1 MELAAAVTNAV
12 KFCED
17 NHILQPFLADHA
29 SEVFNMLTTEFNMED
44 AISIWKEEGREEG
57 LAQGIKSIA
66 RKLKVAVDMP
76 IEQIAQISGLSI
88 AEVEKL

>member
-29 SEVFNMLTTEFNMED
+29 SEVFNMLTTEFKMED
-44 AISIWKEEGREEG
+44 AIAVWKEEGREEG
-57 LAQGIKSIA
+57 IVIGESRVLSLIESGCSLEEIKELLRNA
-66 RKLKVAVDMP
+66 R
-76 IEQIAQISGLSI
+76 EGNT
-88 AEVEKL
+88 E